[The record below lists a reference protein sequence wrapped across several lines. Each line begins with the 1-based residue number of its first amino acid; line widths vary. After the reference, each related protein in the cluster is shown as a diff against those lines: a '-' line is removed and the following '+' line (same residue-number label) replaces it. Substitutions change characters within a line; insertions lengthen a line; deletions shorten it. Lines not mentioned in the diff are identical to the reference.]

1 MNSLSQALFAVLGVV
16 FLLKGGFSIIL
27 ALWRVLIPLALIGG
41 GFYFVKQYFFGPKA
55 LDQNKE
61 KGAQRPLDTSP
72 PKGDIITICPHCL
85 QEKGSCPKCR

>member
-27 ALWRVLIPLALIGG
+27 ALWRILLPLALIGG
-41 GFYFVKQYFFGPKA
+41 GIYFAKQFFMGQKS
-55 LDQNKE
+55 LVGQKKE
-61 KGAQRPLDTSP
+61 GAKRPLDASSP
-72 PKGDIITICPHCL
+72 SGDIITICPHCL